1 MTEMYFNLRNIFAL
15 LIIYRCI
22 HAKIGRIHFCGV
34 HTVFA
39 PAMNRL
45 SVNENTAGE
54 EVYEPAENLC
64 GPLFTNKLIISP
76 WTSRKFYVTVKK
88 QRSCCN
94 DRYTEPREQSALI
107 TPRTAHI
114 SHSHSSSCA
123 RSFSYSQRIISST
136 CLAKSIFFSMQMC
149 DIRAMSIEMLLTT
162 PRIAFSSKDVY
173 AIKCIFVIAFLK
185 DLPYGVDTRYAL

>member
-136 CLAKSIFFSMQMC
+136 CLAKSIFFFPC
-149 DIRAMSIEMLLTT
+149 
-162 PRIAFSSKDVY
+162 
-173 AIKCIFVIAFLK
+173 KCATFA
-185 DLPYGVDTRYAL
+185 R